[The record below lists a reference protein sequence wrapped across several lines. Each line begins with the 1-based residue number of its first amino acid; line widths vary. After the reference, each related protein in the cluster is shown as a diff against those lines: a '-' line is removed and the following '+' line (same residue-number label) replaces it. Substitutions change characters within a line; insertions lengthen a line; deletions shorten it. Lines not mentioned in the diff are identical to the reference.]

1 MKALRAI
8 RQLITGELESTNPN
22 KLKKLHHAALVWEDD
37 EIIWF
42 GKDEDLPKN
51 LNITEEYLA
60 EKFIVSPGFIDCHTH
75 LAFGGN
81 RWDETTL
88 KLLGTSYLEIAQSGG
103 GIKSTVKATRNSD
116 TNKLKNRAQTYL
128 DLFAQEG
135 VTSIEAKTGYGLNLE
150 HEIRVLS
157 IYNELSLVKSNPRI
171 SKTLLA
177 AHTIPEEFAN
187 HRTGFID
194 LICKEIIPK
203 VAKLKLAEFCD
214 VFVEKGAF
222 SFDEAALILKRGQE
236 FGLKSKIHI
245 DQLSDQKGGILSE
258 LTQAVSADHLEY
270 ISDDSILALKR
281 ANTVAVSLPT
291 ATLFLNQPAMPAR
304 KMLELGIPVAVA
316 SDFNPGSA
324 PIPSLLHAMNLAALI
339 QRMTADEILLGVTKH
354 AAKALSK
361 ENELGLIKPGFKA
374 DFTLFSHDSLE
385 ELIYGAGKTKGEI
398 KRVLKGELDS
408 AN

>member
-1 MKALRAI
+1 MKALRTI
-8 RQLITGELESTNPN
+8 RQLITGELEQSNPI
-22 KLKKLHHAALVWEDD
+22 KLKKIDNAALVWNGD

-42 GKDEDLPKN
+42 GKDADLPKN
-51 LNITEEYLA
+51 LKLNEEYSG
-60 EKFIVSPGFIDCHTH
+60 KDFIVTPGFIDCHTH

-81 RWDETTL
+81 RWNETSQ
-88 KLLGTSYLEIAQSGG
+88 KLLGTSYLEIAEKGG

-116 TNKLKNRAQTYL
+116 TEILKNRAQNFL

-135 VTSIEAKTGYGLNLE
+135 VTSIECKTGYGLNLKQ
-150 HEIRVLS
+150 EIRILS
-157 IYNELSLVKSNPRI
+157 IYNELSLVESNPRI

-177 AHTIPEEFAN
+177 AHTIPEEFSN

-194 LICKEIIPK
+194 LICTEIIPK
-203 VAKLKLAEFCD
+203 VAELNLAEFCD

-222 SFDEAALILKRGQE
+222 SFDEAELILKRGQE

-245 DQLSDQKGGILSE
+245 DQLSDQNGGFLSE
-258 LTQAVSADHLEY
+258 KIQAVSADHLEY
-270 ISDDSILALKR
+270 ISDDNILALKR
-281 ANTVAVSLPT
+281 AKTVAVSLPT

-304 KMLELGIPVAVA
+304 KLLELGIPVAVA

-339 QRMTADEILLGVTKH
+339 QRMTADEILLGVTNQ

-361 ENELGLIKPGFKA
+361 ENEIGLIKLGLKA

-398 KRVLKGELDS
+398 KRVLKGTLDS
-408 AN
+408 AQ